1 MPLPVSR
8 PAANAPQVENESQ
21 PKARPSGNLD
31 KALKPAE
38 PAARKT
44 YQALIKREAEK
55 NGLPPDIADAVA
67 AVESGYDPG
76 AIGSVGEVGRMQEA
90 FSH

>member
-1 MPLPVSR
+1 MPFRKAASNFLCAGFLTQAGVALAEENMPLPVPR
-8 PAANAPQVENESQ
+8 PAATATQVENESQ

-44 YQALIKREAEK
+44 
-55 NGLPPDIADAVA
+55 
-67 AVESGYDPG
+67 
-76 AIGSVGEVGRMQEA
+76 
-90 FSH
+90 